1 MSHTFILTHDF
12 ESMRE
17 TYKKNLNFLL
27 CIYQKVLEDL
37 NFKLLM
43 NKNNL
48 KYLTEEELINLNS
61 NITQTKQRLKGLYR
75 QQENINEN
83 MVNRLNNQLLNLD

>member
-48 KYLTEEELINLNS
+48 KSLTEEELINLNS